1 MKNFSM
7 PEHVSATLEL
17 DELTRL
23 RRSLEAAVSK
33 EETEEILSELSLPVN
48 STPEVRAEWADK
60 LSARLE
66 SRFDEHTV
74 KTIRKKC
81 YCNELGRLEE
91 TAEIFKELYL
101 SLHKDLHSF
110 VNALNEK
117 GAGWYIDGNHLY
129 TKMFICECPMLEK
142 AKTTHSLTWCHCTA
156 GYIEKLFEI
165 VFGTPVDAE
174 IIHSIRQGFD
184 DCLLRITFK
193 EPLMKSPHAVI
204 PSI

>member
-1 MKNFSM
+1 MRGLNQCF
-7 PEHVSATLEL
+7 L
-17 DELTRL
+17 
-23 RRSLEAAVSK
+23 
-33 EETEEILSELSLPVN
+33 
-48 STPEVRAEWADK
+48 
-60 LSARLE
+60 
-66 SRFDEHTV
+66 
-74 KTIRKKC
+74 
-81 YCNELGRLEE
+81 
-91 TAEIFKELYL
+91 KELYL

-156 GYIEKLFEI
+156 GYSEKLFEI